1 MAPAEPLRFS
11 ADKETLNHKLSGNIR
26 CQFVLVTEDNM
37 RVRIWISPIITLALM
52 ALASFAHEGHEEQA
66 PVSILKE
73 IGDVGDVSFSVSCK
87 GEGLQARF
95 DRAVALLNHMT

>member
-1 MAPAEPLRFS
+1 M
-11 ADKETLNHKLSGNIR
+11 T
-26 CQFVLVTEDNM
+26 VDN
-37 RVRIWISPIITLALM
+37 VRSKIWISPIIRLAWI
-52 ALASFAHEGHEEQA
+52 ALASFAHEGHEEEA